1 MRAPEALITSALA
14 STAITSLCNVV
25 TAASG
30 VPVGAIRPY
39 HDSTTKPATAAWLM
53 VGEVHPKVRT
63 DLMAWT

>member
-30 VPVGAIRPY
+30 VPACAIRPY
-39 HDSTTKPATAAWLM
+39 QDSTTKPATAA
-53 VGEVHPKVRT
+53 
-63 DLMAWT
+63 